1 MLQTNALP
9 IISQTCDAD
18 EIGSPC
24 SSNHWVLFGA
34 IHTLFTKHTTN
45 EWETQKKLQTHK
57 QFSLDMIMELLL
69 RSQKFKTAETCDAN
83 SFPADSPIKRSLS
96 LISTA
101 SAKRTVSKY
110 HNKRQIQKDNPE
122 AIFDLFPRRFL
133 KPMNL
138 HALIPAPHGS
148 RGRCVWCRVIYQEK
162 QSNDMGG
169 NYNNEVKKA
178 RKVCSFCSSKNNNC
192 FLCHDHFVTFHGE

>member
-1 MLQTNALP
+1 MQTQLDPNVHP
-9 IISQTCDAD
+9 IIGYHSEQFIHCSQIILRTN
-18 EIGSPC
+18 GQ
-24 SSNHWVLFGA
+24 
-34 IHTLFTKHTTN
+34 HT
-45 EWETQKKLQTHK
+45 KKLQTHK

-122 AIFDLFPRRFL
+122 AIFDFFQDVSWSQWISMRLFQHPMEAADDVFGAEWSIKRSKAMIWAVTTTMKSRRLERCARSVPRKTIIAFFATITLWR
-133 KPMNL
+133 
-138 HALIPAPHGS
+138 S
-148 RGRCVWCRVIYQEK
+148 TV
-162 QSNDMGG
+162 NDVM
-169 NYNNEVKKA
+169 Y
-178 RKVCSFCSSKNNNC
+178 
-192 FLCHDHFVTFHGE
+192 